1 MTVVLRIV
9 GMPNGKPTP
18 YDHKFLVR
26 CNFEAGFGTLAVDVT
41 DKPEDA
47 MQFPSPAEAFAY
59 WQTQSTTEP
68 LRPDGLPNRP
78 LTGVNMS
85 LERL

>member
-1 MTVVLRIV
+1 MVVVLRIM
-9 GMPNGKPTP
+9 GTPSGGSTP
-18 YDHKFLVR
+18 YDNKFVVR
-26 CNFEAGFGTLAVDVT
+26 CNFEAGYGTLAVDVT
-41 DKPEDA
+41 DDPKKA
-47 MQFPSPAEAFAY
+47 MQFTHAVDAFAY
-59 WQTQSTTEP
+59 WKTQSKTEP